1 MTGSGARELPLWQAS
16 DSEIYGSWSKKFT
29 APAGGSVRK
38 NLIAESEMCGCTA
51 SRQRSQRNQKFTAVA
66 GSGVRTLRIAKS
78 EIYGCAQSDIYVL
91 RGQNFTD
98 VSGCGVRT
106 LRITESETYSCVAGR
121 LAEESEI

>member
-1 MTGSGARELPLWQAS
+1 
-16 DSEIYGSWSKKFT
+16 
-29 APAGGSVRK
+29 
-38 NLIAESEMCGCTA
+38 MCGCTA

>member
-1 MTGSGARELPLWQAS
+1 MRLHGKQAAES
-16 DSEIYGSWSKKFT
+16 
-29 APAGGSVRK
+29 
-38 NLIAESEMCGCTA
+38 AESEIHGCGCG
-51 SRQRSQRNQKFTAVA
+51 

-121 LAEESEI
+121 LAEESQI